1 MSRARTPY
9 NWLHRYT
16 VTPIIIRRNLW
27 RIALD
32 RINTDLLR
40 QLRQTYRIWQKIK
53 SKLFFLKIRYYR
65 NRLHRQV
72 RGPWS
77 MPLKARTT
85 WPPEHSTPHFPWS
98 TPLFQSDTLKTP
110 RSFIHRAYSVIDK
123 PLLHRVT
130 SKIKKPIK
138 KALFGGFWVCAVTW
152 CNDVRA

>member
-9 NWLHRYT
+9 NWLKGYT

-27 RIALD
+27 RILLD
-32 RINTDLLR
+32 RINTDWLR

-65 NRLHRQV
+65 TPLHRQL

-85 WPPEHSTPHFPWS
+85 WPPEHSAPHFPWS
-98 TPLFQSDTLKTP
+98 TPLFQSHTLKTP
-110 RSFIHRAYSVIDK
+110 RSFIHGAHSVIDK
-123 PLLHRVT
+123 SRLRRVT
-130 SKIKKPIK
+130 SKIKKPSK
-138 KALFGGFWVCAVTW
+138 RAFLEGFGCVQ
-152 CNDVRA
+152 